1 MSDSEDDFLEVCYFP
16 SSIAITE
23 EIPEGIKFQ
32 IKKIQDRQ
40 KLMIRQKV
48 ACDVYLNEDYTFLKE
63 SEDKFID
70 RLCLILIRAFNC
82 DCHIIMSKIKNINIH
97 VLGEMIEKSFYELN
111 GLAEFKRNCFSV
123 SISFE
128 YFNLKLDELLLYYN
142 YLYPENKI
150 DCLKDL

>member
-1 MSDSEDDFLEVCYFP
+1 
-16 SSIAITE
+16 
-23 EIPEGIKFQ
+23 
-32 IKKIQDRQ
+32 
-40 KLMIRQKV
+40 MIRQKV

-111 GLAEFKRNCFSV
+111 GLAEFKQNCFSV

>member
-1 MSDSEDDFLEVCYFP
+1 MSDSEEDLLEECYFP
-16 SSIAITE
+16 SSIEINE

-40 KLMIRQKV
+40 KLMIRQKA
-48 ACDVYLNEDYTFLKE
+48 ACDVYISEDYAFFKE
-63 SEDKFID
+63 PEDKSID
-70 RLCLILIRAFNC
+70 KLCLILIRAFNC

-111 GLAEFKRNCFSV
+111 GLGEFKRNCFSV

-128 YFNLKLDELLLYYN
+128 YFNLKLDELVLYYN
-142 YLYPENKI
+142 YLYPDNKI
-150 DCLKDL
+150 DYLKDL